1 MKNSILPLLLI
12 ILPVLGSLAVLIPG
26 SRQGY
31 FGRIVIRLIGGVVS
45 IAGINALFC
54 SKCVANYQFSLP
66 WIESQGVTFSLAL
79 TGLALTLVTLTAII
93 FLYSSFAKA
102 PESNAF
108 WALMMFLWS
117 SVNGVFL
124 STPNVLVLYIFFELM
139 LVPIF
144 FMIGIWGGKKRIATA
159 VKFFLFTL
167 LGSVPLLVT
176 ILYAWSH
183 QLVQEGGLSLE
194 QLQNILKDSGQY
206 APLLAAT
213 LILAALVKL
222 PAVPFH
228 GWLRSTYEES
238 PTALL
243 VVMSGIVG
251 KVGLFLLIYFVQLF
265 SPAVWSEAPK
275 VSPVLATIGAFSILY
290 GSMLAWRQET
300 LKGVFTYSSLAH
312 VGFGVLALSSPELM
326 SLEGIVL
333 LMIAHGL
340 VIAPLFLMAQ
350 YVEDTFGTQSINAL
364 SGISEVLPR
373 FSRLFFLIMLAS
385 VAVPLSGGFAA
396 EFYILMS
403 VVKSFPYHSAVA
415 LVGSVMGVV
424 YMLRVYTKIMW
435 GSPDQ
440 GSSSLSR
447 ESCGE
452 GSSANSVAVVSIV
465 LLLIVGLFP
474 MQVLK
479 KSTTTLESIAQ
490 FPFSEDVPSE
500 MVSDMSG
507 ENQ

>member
-12 ILPVLGSLAVLIPG
+12 ILPVLGSLLVLIPR

-31 FGRIVIRLIGGVVS
+31 LGRVVTRLIAGAMS
-45 IAGINALFC
+45 ITGINALFC
-54 SKCVANYQFSLP
+54 SRCIGNYQFSLP

-79 TGLALTLVTLTAII
+79 TGLALTLITLTAIL
-93 FLYSSFAKA
+93 FLYSTFAKA
-102 PESNAF
+102 PESNVF

-139 LVPIF
+139 LVPLF

-159 VKFFLFTL
+159 VKFFLFTV
-167 LGSVPLLVT
+167 LGSVPLFVT
-176 ILYAWSH
+176 ILYALSH
-183 QLVQEGGLSLE
+183 PLAQEGGLSLE

-206 APLLAAT
+206 APLLSAT

-265 SPAVWSEAPK
+265 SPTVWSEAPN
-275 VSPVLATIGAFSILY
+275 VSPVLATIGAISILY

-300 LKGVFTYSSLAH
+300 LKGVFTYSSLSH

-333 LMIAHGL
+333 LIIAHGL
-340 VIAPLFLMAQ
+340 VVAPLFLIAQ
-350 YVEDTFGTQSINAL
+350 YVEDTFGTQSINDL
-364 SGISEVLPR
+364 SGIAEVLPR

-403 VVKSFPYHSAVA
+403 VVKSFPYHAAVA

-424 YMLRVYTKIMW
+424 YMLRVYTKTMW
-435 GSPDQ
+435 GSPDRV
-440 GSSSLSR
+440 SSSSNQQYR
-447 ESCGE
+447 EE
-452 GSSANSVAVVSIV
+452 GTYTNGVAAVSIV

-474 MQVLK
+474 VKVLRNA
-479 KSTTTLESIAQ
+479 TITLESIAQ
-490 FPFSEDVPSE
+490 PPSGDLSSEVVDVALE
-500 MVSDMSG
+500 